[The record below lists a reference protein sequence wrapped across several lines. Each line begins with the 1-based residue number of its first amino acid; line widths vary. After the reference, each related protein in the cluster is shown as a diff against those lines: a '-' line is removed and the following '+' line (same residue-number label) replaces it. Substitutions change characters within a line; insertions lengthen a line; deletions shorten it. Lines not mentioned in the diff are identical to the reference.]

1 MNGGSTTTIG
11 AILNGVASFINTKIM
26 PILVGLAI
34 LAFLYNLIYFIAKSG
49 SDQERLTFRNYMVN
63 SLIALFILVSIWG
76 IVGLGTRTLF
86 GTKPFIPQ
94 LPTSDPNGGQ

>member
-1 MNGGSTTTIG
+1 MSGTTTIRD
-11 AILNGVASFINTKIM
+11 ILNGVAGFVNTKLM
-26 PILVGLAI
+26 PILVALAV
-34 LAFLYNLIYFIAKSG
+34 LAFLVNMIYFLAKSG
-49 SDQERLTFRNYMVN
+49 SEQDRLTFRNYMIN

-94 LPTSDPNGGQ
+94 LPTCETGNCP